1 MECLRFRT
9 TWHCSDRAGD
19 VFGHIFG
26 PHLTWLRRLGIMT
39 RGSHMD
45 LPTALWMPVELVLV
59 DNRNKWVL
67 VKSFL
72 LLGAPTVEPI
82 TRPLYLSI
90 GLRSSSHYR
99 VHFVVQKAVLTNP
112 RTPPANSVVSTLRFI
127 LFCRG

>member
-1 MECLRFRT
+1 ML
-9 TWHCSDRAGD
+9 
-19 VFGHIFG
+19 
-26 PHLTWLRRLGIMT
+26 
-39 RGSHMD
+39 D

-127 LFCRG
+127 LFLPGMK